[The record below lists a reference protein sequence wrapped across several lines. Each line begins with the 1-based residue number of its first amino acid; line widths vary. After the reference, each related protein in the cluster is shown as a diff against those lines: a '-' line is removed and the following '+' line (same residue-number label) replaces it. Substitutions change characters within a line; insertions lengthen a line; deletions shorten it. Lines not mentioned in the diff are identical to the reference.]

1 MAPLLCCFEGNMEGK
16 KDNRTKGLIIAA
28 VSETIFGTSF
38 IFIRKIV
45 ASVTVMTLLS
55 WRNIIGFLTINL
67 LVLMRVI
74 KVDFKGKNLKP
85 LLLLCSFQPISY
97 YIFETISVKMTTA
110 SEAGMFLA
118 ATPIITMIFSA
129 LFIKDRPSGR
139 QVLFMCITVS
149 GGLLAAAAGGL
160 SASGNLTGYFLLLLA
175 MCSESAFAVTSQ
187 ITDQFTSVEKTYVQT
202 CAGTV
207 VFTICAIVEQTA
219 AGTLK
224 DSAMLIFTDRTFLVC
239 VLCLALG
246 CNVIG
251 FFMANYALVAIGA
264 TRRAAFGGLGTITA
278 ILGGVLILGES
289 FSAIQIVATILIL
302 TGVYGVNFGSKAR
315 TKIHTK

>member
-1 MAPLLCCFEGNMEGK
+1 MEALK
-16 KDNRTKGLIIAA
+16 KWKTIAIAA
-28 VSETIFGTSF
+28 IL
-38 IFIRKIV
+38 V
-45 ASVTVMTLLS
+45 A
-55 WRNIIGFLTINL
+55 
-67 LVLMRVI
+67 VI
-74 KVDFKGKNLKP
+74 SL
-85 LLLLCSFQPISY
+85 
-97 YIFETISVKMTTA
+97 
-110 SEAGMFLA
+110 
-118 ATPIITMIFSA
+118 
-129 LFIKDRPSGR
+129 
-139 QVLFMCITVS
+139 
-149 GGLLAAAAGGL
+149 GGLCYTMVRSGAAQTGTQAAP
-160 SASGNLTGYFLLLLA
+160 A
-175 MCSESAFAVTSQ
+175 
-187 ITDQFTSVEKTYVQT
+187 
-202 CAGTV
+202 
-207 VFTICAIVEQTA
+207 VEQTA

-264 TRRAAFGGLGTITA
+264 TRRAVFGGLGTITA